1 MTGSNGHP
9 PSTASEI
16 ERRFRSPVVKTVRP
30 AVGGAIGA
38 LQLMFRFG
46 WEAEGLEALDGL
58 DPPFI
63 FAANH
68 LSHADTAAIL
78 ATLPGGLRR
87 RTAVAAA
94 LDVFGGS
101 RPDAGRSW
109 SRGCLALLV
118 AAGFHAFPFDRH
130 GPSLRSLRTAVEL
143 VRCGWSLLIY
153 PEGTRSRSGRMA
165 AFKPGVG
172 LLAKFTRRPIVPVHV
187 TGGQHIL
194 PCGAFLPR
202 PGRVRVRYGPALWN
216 ERGESPAD
224 FVARL
229 QARVHAQGG
238 ARSIRHAD
246 DPPAFEVTDHVPS
259 RAHP

>member
-1 MTGSNGHP
+1 MIRSNCHLTP
-9 PSTASEI
+9 TASEI
-16 ERRFRSPVVKTVRP
+16 ERRFRSPVVTTVRP
-30 AVGGAIGA
+30 VIGGAIGV
-38 LQLMFRFG
+38 LQVVLRVG
-46 WEAEGLEALDGL
+46 WEAEGLEVLEGL

-78 ATLPGGLRR
+78 GTLPGGLRR

-94 LDVFGGS
+94 LDVFGGW
-101 RPDAGRSW
+101 RPDASKSW
-109 SRGCLALLV
+109 SRGCLAILV
-118 AAGFHAFPFDRH
+118 GAGFHAFPFDRH
-130 GPSLRSLRTAVEL
+130 GPSLRSLRTAAGL

-172 LLAKFTRRPIVPVHV
+172 LLASFTRRPVVPVYV
-187 TGGQHIL
+187 TGGQRIL

-216 ERGESPAD
+216 GRGESPTD

-229 QARVHAQGG
+229 QARVHALGG
-238 ARSIRHAD
+238 VASTWHAD
-246 DPPAFEVTDHVPS
+246 GPPEFEVTDPVP
-259 RAHP
+259 